1 MMTFPDKD
9 FEALVLQEVK
19 EYGINYSRTDIE
31 NIYIKFMY
39 AYSYLESHFFCNQ
52 KFQLV
57 SYEEFFPELGFALE
71 SWGASYV
78 YSLGYVEFLFCFSQD
93 VALDRSGF
101 FQKTTPSIT
110 SKAHL
115 FRLLVG
121 DTKKNEIVIAF

>member
-9 FEALVLQEVK
+9 FESLVLQEVK

-57 SYEEFFPELGFALE
+57 SYEEFFPELGLSLE
-71 SWGASYV
+71 NWHVSYT
-78 YSLGYVEFLFCFSQD
+78 YRLGDVCFSVLLSRDIQTGE
-93 VALDRSGF
+93 SGF
-101 FQKTTPSIT
+101 LMKSETCFNSRLN
-110 SKAHL
+110 L
-115 FRLLVG
+115 FRLKIG
-121 DTKKNEIVIAF
+121 NNKKCDALIVF